1 MVNNKY
7 FHIKLT
13 VSAIMVSAAL
23 TLCIAC
29 IILLP
34 EKITLTTNI
43 NQIEADRPSAVFV
56 PAAVT
61 IIFSALF
68 FVNRKSTYRFF
79 HWFDVF
85 IAMIGIAAL
94 ITLLVLYA

>member
-1 MVNNKY
+1 MVNKKY
-7 FHIKLT
+7 LRTKLT
-13 VSAIMVSAAL
+13 VSVIMML
-23 TLCIAC
+23 TAMVLYFTGM
-29 IILLP
+29 ILLP
-34 EKITLTTNI
+34 EKITLTTSI
-43 NQIEADRPSAVFV
+43 HQIEADRPSAVFV